1 MSELLM
7 IYIAADSKHN
17 TTQSINIIQQIINAV
32 GTEYQQTYN
41 SYFPLTANNNC
52 IRSSSAIFKI
62 VYNNSKQSHSFF
74 LYL

>member
-1 MSELLM
+1 M
-7 IYIAADSKHN
+7 IYVAADSKHN

-32 GTEYQQTYN
+32 GTEYQQIYN
-41 SYFPLTANNNC
+41 SYFPLTANNC

-62 VYNNSKQSHSFF
+62 VYNNSKQSHFFF